1 VSFLFMRNTVYLT
14 ENFVVGTDAEECWT
28 QMANA
33 LKEVPGIDAS
43 GNTIAGGRRFV
54 DQFMMAEIRRE

>member
-1 VSFLFMRNTVYLT
+1 MLMLI
-14 ENFVVGTDAEECWT
+14 DAEECWT

-43 GNTIAGGRRFV
+43 GNTVASGRRFV

>member
-1 VSFLFMRNTVYLT
+1 MT
-14 ENFVVGTDAEECWT
+14 
-28 QMANA
+28 NA

-43 GNTIAGGRRFV
+43 GNTVAGGKKFV